1 LQQEHALKVQWIAFP
16 LHPETPEQGQTLE
29 ELFAGRSIDIPQM
42 LTRLK
47 RAADDLGLP
56 FGRRAMTFNSRNA
69 QETGKWAEAQG
80 RGDAFHRRV
89 FRAYFADGLNI
100 ARMEVLADLAADVGL
115 DGTAVASVL
124 KQGRYAAAVDQDWQ
138 LSRRVGVTAVP
149 TFVFNAQALVGA
161 QPYDSLKRLVAGDGV
176 PIGPLQ

>member
-80 RGDAFHRRV
+80 RGDAFHQRV
-89 FRAYFADGLNI
+89 FRAYFGDGLNI
-100 ARMEVLADLAADVGL
+100 AQTAVLADLATDVGL
-115 DGTAVASVL
+115 DGDAVESIL
-124 KQGRYAAAVDQDWQ
+124 KQGRYAAAVDDDWQ

-161 QPYDSLKRLVAGDGV
+161 QSYDSLKRLIAGDGV
-176 PIGPLQ
+176 PIGP